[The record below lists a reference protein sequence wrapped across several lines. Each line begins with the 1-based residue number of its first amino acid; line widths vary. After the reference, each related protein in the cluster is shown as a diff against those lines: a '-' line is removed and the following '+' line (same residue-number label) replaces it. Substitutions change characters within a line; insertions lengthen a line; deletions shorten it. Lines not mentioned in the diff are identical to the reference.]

1 MQCIRRGLLWLQG
14 RHCLFRCGARES
26 GLLAHSPRSGTTKKD
41 QIGFKSRVRTLCSWV
56 QRRFI
61 CFPMTESRLRP
72 AILYRFGGN
81 SRPLRNA
88 ISHGGAP
95 HL

>member
-1 MQCIRRGLLWLQG
+1 MATGTALPFPLW
-14 RHCLFRCGARES
+14 RRES

-72 AILYRFGGN
+72 AILYRSGGN